1 MEEPTNLK
9 ELRRFIGMTNY
20 LELHQYYI
28 KKENLL
34 HTLAEILQKQK
45 ETMPR

>member
-1 MEEPTNLK
+1 MKEPTNLK

-20 LELHQYYI
+20 LELYQYYL
-28 KKENLL
+28 KKENLT
-34 HTLAEILQKQK
+34 HTPAEILQKQK